1 MHYETDNLDSN
12 ERKRFDPREN
22 LIGCHV
28 YAKYQGKNDASQND
42 IWGVVRSQRVIEG
55 KGTLLVLRISEATI
69 DKKAQYRSIYKEKA
83 CRFCVLEDLAPA
95 EYETALSAY
104 DVALAKYE
112 GMAEYTPFNDND

>member
-22 LIGCHV
+22 LVGCHV

-42 IWGVVRSQRVIEG
+42 IWGVVQSQRVIEG
-55 KGTLLVLRISEATI
+55 KGTLLVLRTSKATN

-83 CRFCVLEDLAPA
+83 CRFCVIDDIQSPT
-95 EYETALSAY
+95 EYDIA
-104 DVALAKYE
+104 VAKFE
-112 GMAEYTPFNDND
+112 SMAEYTPFNDND

>member
-55 KGTLLVLRISEATI
+55 KGTLLVLRTSEATI
-69 DKKAQYRSIYKEKA
+69 DKKHSIGRYIKKRLVDFV
-83 CRFCVLEDLAPA
+83 C
-95 EYETALSAY
+95 
-104 DVALAKYE
+104 
-112 GMAEYTPFNDND
+112 